1 MKRRDLLTGAAAA
14 LAAPA
19 IARAQSTTT
28 LKFVP
33 YADLALL
40 DPLVSAFV
48 TRNHVMMVFDTLYG
62 LDASGTPQ
70 PQMVQGHTVEQ
81 DGKLWRLTLRPG
93 QLFHDGTPV
102 LARDVV
108 ASLQRWATTDAFGQA
123 LLAATDELSAP
134 SDSVVQFRL
143 SRPFPLLP
151 AALAK
156 PTNLMAAI
164 MPERLAR
171 TPATTRLVEMV
182 GSGPFRYVASERVAG
197 ARNVYR
203 KFEKYVPRPDGAPS
217 FTAGPRIAYFDQVEW
232 LTTPD
237 PATQAAA
244 LQSGEVDW
252 VEQPVM
258 DLVPQLAKDPHIK
271 LLVVENS
278 GLIGVLR
285 FNHLFPP
292 FDNPAIR
299 QAVLKAVKQKEF
311 MQAVVGDNA
320 KFDASVGV
328 FSPGM
333 PMATDVG
340 MEVLS
345 GQHDL
350 AQLKRDIAAAGYRGE
365 RVVYLTAT
373 DVARTNAICEV
384 GADMLRGLGMNVDE
398 VSTDWGTVVQR
409 STKMAPLDQGGW
421 SIFGSFW
428 GGWDFATPAGHLALR
443 GNGTKAWN
451 GWPTAPKLEA
461 LRAEWLAAPDLAAQQ
476 AIARQIQM
484 QAFVDV
490 PFLPLGSYY
499 QPTAYRSDLT
509 GMLTGLPLFTNLRR
523 V

>member
-1 MKRRDLLTGAAAA
+1 MKRRELLVGGGAAVA
-14 LAAPA
+14 LPS
-19 IARAQSTTT
+19 IARAEATTT

-70 PQMVQGHTVEQ
+70 PQMVAGHVVEE
-81 DGKLWRLTLRPG
+81 DGRLWRLTLRPG
-93 QLFHDGTPV
+93 LLFHDGTKV

-108 ASLQRWATTDAFGQA
+108 ASLQRWATGDSFGQA
-123 LLAATDELSAP
+123 LFAATDELSAV
-134 SDSVVQFRL
+134 SDDVVQFRL
-143 SRPFPLLP
+143 KRPFALLP

-156 PTNLMAAI
+156 PTNLMAVI

-171 TPATTRLVEMV
+171 QALMPRLTEMV
-182 GSGPFRYVASERVAG
+182 GSGPFRFVAAERVPG

-203 KFEKYVPRPDGAPS
+203 RFEKYAPRPDGAVS
-217 FTAGPRIAYFDQVEW
+217 FTAGPRIAHFDQVEW

-237 PATQAAA
+237 PATQVAA

-258 DLVPQLAKDPHIK
+258 DLVPRLAQDKNIQ
-271 LLVVENS
+271 LLVVESS

-299 QAVLKAVKQKEF
+299 QAVLKAVKQHEF

-320 KFDASVGV
+320 TFDDKVGI
-328 FSPGM
+328 FSPSM
-333 PMATDVG
+333 PMASDAG

-345 GQHDL
+345 GKHDP
-350 AQLKRDIAAAGYRGE
+350 AQLKADIIAAGYKGE

-373 DVARTNAICEV
+373 DVPRINAICEV
-384 GADMLRGLGMNVDE
+384 GADMLRGLGLNVDE

-409 STKMAPLDQGGW
+409 QSKMAPLEQGGW
-421 SIFGSFW
+421 SMFGSFW

-443 GNGTKAWN
+443 GNGVKAWN

-461 LRAEWLAAPDLAAQQ
+461 LREEWLAAPDLGAQQ
-476 AIARQIQM
+476 AIARQIQL
-484 QAFVDV
+484 QAFIDV
-490 PFLPLGSYY
+490 PFLPLGLYM
-499 QPTAYRSDLT
+499 QPTAYRMGLS
-509 GMLTGLPLFTNLRR
+509 GMMTGLPLFTGLRR
-523 V
+523 A